1 MSYVGKKEEKR
12 KLVLVAGFDPA
23 SSRFQGGPST
33 WLTLHPE
40 KNGGACWIRTS
51 GPLVRPRLSKPLP
64 WAARPTLQK
73 KHWYPRRDSN
83 PQNPVSETGTYASSV
98 TGANTK
104 LVIHFGCAL
113 ARSPRRVR
121 CFAARGAGRA
131 AAHITIAA
139 LTRGCDDGVH
149 GHSRSGARA
158 LARHAAGDALTLF
171 FARRWL
177 PHPVRGAPCSDLLR
191 NNWAAPGGAASAVR
205 SPHTARVGLKKTKRP
220 GKPVGLPGRLG
231 APGLRCLT

>member
-1 MSYVGKKEEKR
+1 MAER
-12 KLVLVAGFDPA
+12 AGFEPA
-23 SSRFQGGPST
+23 GRWRDHGLASRC
-33 WLTLHPE
+33 L
-40 KNGGACWIRTS
+40 
-51 GPLVRPRLSKPLP
+51 GPLGQRSK
-64 WAARPTLQK
+64 K